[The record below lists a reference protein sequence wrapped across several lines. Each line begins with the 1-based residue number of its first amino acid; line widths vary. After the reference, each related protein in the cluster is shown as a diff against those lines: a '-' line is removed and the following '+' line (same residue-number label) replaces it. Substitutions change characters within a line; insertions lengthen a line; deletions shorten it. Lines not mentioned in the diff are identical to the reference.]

1 MILFIID
8 VCYAVLSHVM
18 SCHVMS
24 CHVMSC
30 HFVLCC
36 VMPFC
41 VMPCHAIRLDTS
53 YCVEYLCLFHT
64 VLYSTYFTI

>member
-8 VCYAVLSHVM
+8 VRYAVLS
-18 SCHVMS
+18 
-24 CHVMSC
+24 HVMSC